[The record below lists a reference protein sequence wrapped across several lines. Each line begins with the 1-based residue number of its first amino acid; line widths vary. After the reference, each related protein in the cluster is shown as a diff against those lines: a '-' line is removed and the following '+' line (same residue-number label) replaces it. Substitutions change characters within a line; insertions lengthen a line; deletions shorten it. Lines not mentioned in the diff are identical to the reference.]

1 MSSASSAPISE
12 VIDGL
17 LSPEGWAY
25 ASMLPVEEGDPGRF
39 HTLFGRDSLI
49 FALQLLPD
57 RPEIAAATLR
67 ALASFQGTSDDP
79 EIDEQPGKIVHEYHP
94 VAPDR
99 LLDAGWAVRDGG
111 IRYYGSSDAT
121 SWFLVVLAATGNAEL
136 QEELSA
142 HWRAAA
148 SWLEGAIDA
157 GGGLVRFG
165 PRRHRGGL
173 TQQGWR
179 DSVNPGRDGV
189 GSGIVTEDVSA
200 PPAPMADADT
210 QAVASAAL
218 RALITLDPDR
228 APHWQQRLAALR
240 SRIAERFSPETMAID
255 GEDKIVP
262 GAGSQLG
269 WLLWSG
275 ALDKDAASAFAD
287 RLTQADILT
296 PYGLRTLSVHH
307 PGFLA
312 ASYHRGSIW
321 PFDNWIGWL
330 GLRAYGYE
338 DAAEQVR
345 TGVLKALSQLGL
357 YPELFAVTAQG
368 ELASIPIANR
378 IQAWTVGAAW
388 AFTNS

>member
-1 MSSASSAPISE
+1 VISASSAPPSE
-12 VIDGL
+12 VIDAL

-25 ASMLPVEEGDPGRF
+25 ASMLPVDESDPGRF
-39 HTLFGRDSLI
+39 HALFGRDSLI

-67 ALASFQGTSDDP
+67 AHASFQGTSDDP

-94 VAPDR
+94 VAPDW
-99 LLDAGWAVRDGG
+99 LLDAGWPVRDGG
-111 IRYYGSSDAT
+111 IRYYGTSDAT

-136 QEELSA
+136 QQELSA
-142 HWRAAA
+142 NWRAAA
-148 SWLEGAIDA
+148 SWLEAALDA
-157 GGGLVRFG
+157 GGGFVRFG
-165 PRRHRGGL
+165 PRRYRGGL

-179 DSVNPGRDGV
+179 DSVNPGRDGI
-189 GSGIVTEDVSA
+189 GSGIVTEDISA
-200 PPAPMADADT
+200 PPAPVADADT
-210 QAVASAAL
+210 QAVAAAAL

-228 APHWQQRLAALR
+228 APRWQERLAALR
-240 SRIAERFSPETMAID
+240 SRIAERFTPETMAID

-275 ALDKDAASAFAD
+275 ALDKDAAGAFAD

-296 PYGLRTLSVHH
+296 PYGLRTLSVDH

-330 GLRAYGYE
+330 GLRAYGYQ
-338 DAAEQVR
+338 DAAEHVR
-345 TGVLKALSQLGL
+345 TGVLRALEQLGL
-357 YPELFAVTAQG
+357 YPELYAVTPQG

>member
-1 MSSASSAPISE
+1 MISTSSAPTSD

-17 LSPEGWAY
+17 LSAEGWAY
-25 ASMLPVEEGDPGRF
+25 ASMLPVDENDPGRF
-39 HTLFGRDSLI
+39 HALFGRDSLI

-57 RPEIAAATLR
+57 RPEIGAATLR
-67 ALASFQGTSDDP
+67 ALSTFQGTADDP

-94 VAPDR
+94 EAPDR

-121 SWFLVVLAATGNAEL
+121 SWFLVVLAATGDAEL
-136 QEELSA
+136 QEELSG
-142 HWRAAA
+142 HWRAAG
-148 SWLEGAIDA
+148 SWMETALDA

-179 DSVNPGRDGV
+179 DSVNPGRDGI
-189 GSGIVTEDVSA
+189 GSGIVTEDVGA
-200 PPAPMADADT
+200 PPAPVADADS

-218 RALITLDPDR
+218 QALITLDPDR
-228 APHWQQRLAALR
+228 APHWQKRLAALR
-240 SRIAERFSPETMAID
+240 SRIADRFTPEAMAID

-275 ALDKDAASAFAD
+275 ALDQHAAGAFAD

-312 ASYHRGSIW
+312 ASYHRGSVW

-338 DAAEQVR
+338 DAAERVR
-345 TGVLKALSQLGL
+345 TGVLKALGQLGL
-357 YPELFAVTAQG
+357 YPELYAVTTQG
-368 ELASIPIANR
+368 ELASIRIANR